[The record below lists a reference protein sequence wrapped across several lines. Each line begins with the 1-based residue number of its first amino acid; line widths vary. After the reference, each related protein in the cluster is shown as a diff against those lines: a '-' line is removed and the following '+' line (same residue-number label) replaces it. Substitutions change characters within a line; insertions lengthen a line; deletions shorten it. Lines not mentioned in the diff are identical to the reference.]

1 MAAQPA
7 LESPDPGTLL
17 NGERKVLELI
27 ATGASLDTSLDTLC
41 RVIDEQSGLQS
52 SIFLLDKTGERLTF
66 AAGPGLPDGWRAAV
80 ASFPVTRTACG
91 AAVTRHA
98 QIVSADIAADPLYA
112 GYYEAADAAG
122 IRAVWSTPF
131 FSQHDRPLGTFAVYS
146 NEVAP
151 PSPFSLG
158 LVARATAL
166 ASIAVEHHLTEQELR
181 KSEIRFSRAFYANP
195 ALQTITSL
203 SDGRFT
209 YVNDAFVRTLGYS
222 RAETVGQTALGVGL
236 YADPNAQPRMLQ
248 LLREGRAREVEL
260 KARTKSGE
268 IRTMIVSS
276 QQVEVL
282 GEDCILG
289 MAIDTTGRKRAEEAL
304 AASEQRW

>member
-1 MAAQPA
+1 MTAQPA
-7 LESPDPGTLL
+7 LESPDRGTLL
-17 NGERKVLELI
+17 YGERQVLELI

-66 AAGPGLPDGWRAAV
+66 AAGPHLPESWRAAV

-91 AAVTRHA
+91 AAVTRRE

-131 FSQHDRPLGTFAVYS
+131 FSQHGWPLGTFAVYS
-146 NEVAP
+146 SDVGH
-151 PSPFSLG
+151 PSPHNLK
-158 LVARATAL
+158 LVSRATHL
-166 ASIAVEHHLTEQELR
+166 ASIAVDHHLTEQELR
-181 KSEIRFSRAFYANP
+181 ESEIRFSRAFYANP
-195 ALQTITSL
+195 ALLTITSL

-209 YVNDAFVRTLGYS
+209 HVNDAFVRTLGYS
-222 RAETVGQTALGVGL
+222 RAEAVGQTALAVGL
-236 YADPNAQPRMLQ
+236 YADSQDRPRMLQ
-248 LLREGRAREVEL
+248 LLREGGAREVDL

-276 QQVEVL
+276 EQVEVL
-282 GEDCILG
+282 GEDYILG